1 MPNAGHIR
9 ILLTSSIS
17 VLLTKFCKKILGTC
31 IVVYMYVHIF
41 GL

>member
-1 MPNAGHIR
+1 MLEHFS

-17 VLLTKFCKKILGTC
+17 VVLTNFCKKILGTC
-31 IVVYMYVHIF
+31 IVVYMYIHSF